1 MPRQAGLVDEAS
13 MIAFALEEDQQ
24 LIQDTVRKFA
34 AESIRPQMRELEKA
48 RLIPDAL
55 RRQFHELGLGLLDMP
70 EAVGGQGM
78 GLVTAALVHE
88 ELAYGDPGAAVALW
102 APHLAAQAIL
112 ALGDEEQQKRFLG
125 RFAETNAHARLGA
138 VAWADQEPLVEG
150 FSTVAKKDGDGWIL
164 DGRKAFVVNGG
175 KADLTVVFAQ
185 EAGTSGWE
193 GIGAFVVEAGTPGLK
208 GGERHNLLGLE
219 TVHASQIS
227 LENCRVSGEHRLR
240 GAKTSDG
247 VKTMFVRWSVV
258 NAARQVGLMRAS
270 YEFALDYTQ
279 ERKAFGKP
287 VAHSQSIAFML
298 ADMAMDV
305 EASRW
310 MVLRGASELE
320 KGRPLAAVE
329 ACVHANEAGWRVADN
344 GVQLLG
350 GAGYVKDY
358 PVEKWLRDTKTLAL
372 FQPTSEIAN
381 LSIASAELAHPVGT
395 GLPSAAIQPFF
406 T

>member
-1 MPRQAGLVDEAS
+1 
-13 MIAFALEEDQQ
+13 
-24 LIQDTVRKFA
+24 
-34 AESIRPQMRELEKA
+34 
-48 RLIPDAL
+48 
-55 RRQFHELGLGLLDMP
+55 
-70 EAVGGQGM
+70 
-78 GLVTAALVHE
+78 VTAALVHE
-88 ELAYGDPGAAVALW
+88 ELAFGDPGAAVALW

-112 ALGDEEQQKRFLG
+112 ALGDGEQQKRLLE
-125 RFAETNAHARLGA
+125 RFAETSAHARLGA
-138 VAWADQEPLVEG
+138 VAWADKQPLLEG
-150 FSTVAKKDGDGWIL
+150 FSTTAKKDGGDWIL
-164 DGRKAFVVNGG
+164 NGHKAFVVNGG

-185 EAGTSGWE
+185 LDGTSGW
-193 GIGAFVVEAGTPGLK
+193 GDIGAFVVEAGTAGLK
-208 GGERHNLLGLE
+208 AGERHALLGLE
-219 TVHASQIS
+219 TVHASEII
-227 LENCRVSGEHRLR
+227 LENCRIPDANRLQAQAA
-240 GAKTSDG
+240 GDG

-258 NAARQVGLMRAS
+258 NAARQVGLMRAA
-270 YEFALDYTQ
+270 YEFALEYTQ

-287 VAHSQSIAFML
+287 VAHFQSIAFTL

-305 EASRW
+305 ESSRW

-320 KGRPLAAVE
+320 KGRPMAAVE

-381 LSIASAELAHPVGT
+381 LSIASGELGHPVGT